1 MATTYYNQIQQLYV
15 AYFNRPA
22 DPGGLA
28 YWEGVMEASKN
39 TDATQKAITA
49 QFSQEAEYKSA
60 FAGMNNGQII
70 DKIYSNLFGRAPDA
84 EGRAYWVGLMDSNKV
99 TVDRAV
105 ADIAAAA
112 KNQDLVTIQSKVAAS
127 VAFTAALDTPAEQA
141 GYNTASTGPA
151 KTFLAGVTDAAT
163 LAAAIAPATL
173 GATVAKVVAA
183 GTTFSLASGLDAL
196 SVATAAKDAFLDAAD
211 GKVDGKFGTGTDA
224 AAKLAAEAK
233 IGTDT
238 STAVTNLDALVTGDY
253 TNSST
258 GVRAALL
265 SSQQALNAASLADAQ
280 TALNTANANI
290 AKVAGLSAAVAVLES
305 AKTAVT
311 NANTADKAAMVD
323 LAAKL
328 AAYNAQNTVQVT
340 VAADGTVAGLIEI
353 NATTKALQL
362 VSGVTE
368 TKNPGVTA
376 LLASSTALEAADAAV
391 TSANTAQTNA
401 QKAVDVL
408 DLTPAAKDDLK
419 AIGSAMTYVK
429 LETGA
434 TATTAQINTELG
446 QLDAVQKS
454 TAAIAAQTD
463 ATQAQKDAAAAAK
476 TAYDTFKALVDKMA
490 TDDNA
495 NPLLKAQSDASAVV
509 TAATKQVTDLQKA
522 VDAVATANATAAQ
535 LAAVNGQVKAA
546 NDAFTDHSLVTPV
559 TLDADHVANVATAGA
574 DIYVAGKVDASIL
587 NFALLGS
594 DSLYVGNSY
603 TLNTGDYTKGAG
615 NNSVLEAFIVKS
627 GTDTKVVLEKSAFGS
642 NAATPEIVTITL
654 TGVDSTKVHLTNGII
669 TVG

>member
-1 MATTYYNQIQQLYV
+1 MATTYYNQIQQLYL

-22 DPGGLA
+22 DPDGLA
-28 YWEGVMEASKN
+28 YWESRVEADKVSPQN
-39 TDATQKAITA
+39 GLNLVAASFATQPEYTKAYADLSST
-49 QFSQEAEYKSA
+49 
-60 FAGMNNGQII
+60 QIVN
-70 DKIYSNLFGRAPDA
+70 KVYQNLFSRASDS
-84 EGRAYWVGLMDSNKV
+84 EGAAYWANLLDTKKI
-99 TVDRAV
+99 TVDRLV
-105 ADIAAAA
+105 AEMAAAA
-112 KNQDLVTIQSKVAAS
+112 KNQDVVTIQSKVAAS
-127 VAFTAALDTPAEQA
+127 VAFTAALDTAAEKA
-141 GYNTASTGPA
+141 GYNDNSTAAA

-196 SVATAAKDAFLDAAD
+196 TVANTAKTDFLAAAD
-211 GKVDGKFGTGTDA
+211 GDA
-224 AAKLAAEAK
+224 DAKTST
-233 IGTDT
+233 TDT
-238 STAVTNLDALVTGDY
+238 AITTKVSTVVTDLDDLVTGDY
-253 TNSST
+253 TGSSA
-258 GVRAALL
+258 GLRAALL
-265 SSQQALNAASLADAQ
+265 TSQQTLNAATLADAQ

-311 NANTADKAAMVD
+311 NANTADKAAQVD

-328 AAYNAQNTVQVT
+328 GAYNAQNTAVT
-340 VAADGTVAGLIEI
+340 VAADGTVAGVIEI

-368 TKNPGVTA
+368 KTNPGATA
-376 LLASSTALEAADAAV
+376 LLASSAALEAADAAAAAAV
-391 TSANTAQTNA
+391 TAQTSA
-401 QKAVDVL
+401 QKAVDGL
-408 DLTPAAKDDLK
+408 DLTATAQADLK
-419 AIGSAMTYVK
+419 AIGAAMTVVK
-429 LETGA
+429 LESGA
-434 TATTAQINTELG
+434 TPTTAQVTTELG

-454 TAAIAAQTD
+454 TAAIAAQTG
-463 ATQAQKDAAAAAK
+463 ATQAQIDAAAAAK
-476 TAYDTFKALVDKMA
+476 TAYDSFKGLVDKFT

-495 NPLLKAQSDASAVV
+495 NPLLAAQTTATGNVKTATDAI
-509 TAATKQVTDLQKA
+509 TNLQKA

-546 NDAFTDHSLVTPV
+546 GDAFTSHDLVQPISLDST
-559 TLDADHVANVATAGA
+559 HVSNVATAGA
-574 DIYVAGKVDASIL
+574 DIYVAAKTDASIL

-642 NAATPEIVTITL
+642 NAATPEVITITL

-669 TVG
+669 TVS

>member
-28 YWEGVMEASKN
+28 YWEGVMEASKD
-39 TDATQKAITA
+39 TDATLKTITA
-49 QFSQEAEYKSA
+49 QFSKEAEYTTV

-127 VAFTAALDTPAEQA
+127 VAFTAALDLPAEQA

-151 KTFLAGVTDAAT
+151 KAFLAGVTDAAT

-196 SVATAAKDAFLDAAD
+196 TVANTAKASFLAAAD
-211 GKVDGKFGTGTDA
+211 GDGDAKTSTTDA
-224 AAKLAAEAK
+224 AITAKV
-233 IGTDT
+233 T
-238 STAVTNLDALVTGDY
+238 STVTDLDALVTGDY

-280 TALNTANANI
+280 TALNTANSNI

-311 NANTADKAAMVD
+311 NANAADKAATVD

-340 VAADGTVAGLIEI
+340 VAADGTVAGLIEV

-368 TKNPGVTA
+368 AKNPGVTA
-376 LLASSTALEAADAAV
+376 LLASSAALEAADAAV

-408 DLTPAAKDDLK
+408 DLTAAAKADLK
-419 AIGSAMTYVK
+419 DIGAAMTYVK
-429 LETGA
+429 LDAGA

-454 TAAIAAQTD
+454 TAAIAAQTS

-490 TDDNA
+490 ADDNA
-495 NPLLKAQSDASAVV
+495 NPLLDAQKGASDVL

-535 LAAVNGQVKAA
+535 LAAVNSQVKAA
-546 NDAFTDHSLVTPV
+546 NDAFTDHSLVTPI

-594 DSLYVGNSY
+594 DSLYIGNSY
-603 TLNTGDYTKGAG
+603 TLNTGKLSTG
-615 NNSVLEAFIVKS
+615 NNSILEAFVAQA
-627 GTDTKVVLEKSAFGS
+627 GNDTTIKLEKTVFGS
-642 NAATPEIVTITL
+642 NAATPEVVTITL
-654 TGVDSTKVHLTNGII
+654 TGVDATKVHLTNGII